1 MIRRERLVLRGR
13 PIYGA
18 EPTSFGGAVQSLAT
32 IEPRG
37 EKDRLW
43 VSAGF
48 TALGPDWPRSTL
60 NWMAPIL

>member
-1 MIRRERLVLRGR
+1 MIRREIPVLRGR

-32 IEPRG
+32 LEPRG

-43 VSAGF
+43 ISARF
-48 TALGPDWPRSTL
+48 TTLDRDWPWQIP
-60 NWMAPIL
+60 NWMVPIL